1 MAGIGSSLL
10 EFAALSALVDDMTYV
25 DTTRRCMLRLFE
37 MRSPYD
43 LLGKHL
49 NIREERWTEVG
60 LCVSVFT

>member
-1 MAGIGSSLL
+1 
-10 EFAALSALVDDMTYV
+10 MTYV

-60 LCVSVFT
+60 LCVSVFI